1 MLIVGKHSL
10 KRGSKVFGDLTVAE
24 IVATVSRYLL
34 HLPLTSSV
42 LCQFPELQLLYEDEA
57 QCCFRI

>member
-1 MLIVGKHSL
+1 MLVGKHSL

-24 IVATVSRYLL
+24 VVATVSWHLL

-42 LCQFPELQLLYEDEA
+42 LCQFPELQLIYEDEP
-57 QCCFRI
+57 Q